1 MDPKMKKFLLIGL
14 IMVTAMS
21 CISIKADVTTTESSW
36 ESSDMNDDEA
46 GIRLVMEAQE
56 IAWNKHDLEGF
67 MEGYWKSDQLKFY
80 GSNGLTLG
88 WEQTLANYKKNYPT
102 SAETG
107 TLDFV
112 INDIS
117 PIEYNTYWV
126 MGEFHLKRTVG
137 NADGVFMIIFKKIDG
152 QWKIIADITC

>member
-1 MDPKMKKFLLIGL
+1 MKKLLLLVFIL
-14 IMVTAMS
+14 LTLVS
-21 CISIKADVTTTESSW
+21 CISIKADVTTNESSW
-36 ESSDMNDDEA
+36 EERTDMNDAEA

-56 IAWNKHDLEGF
+56 IAWNKHDLDGF
-67 MEGYWKSDQLKFY
+67 MQGYWKSDQHKFY

-102 SAETG
+102 SAESG

-117 PIEYNTYWV
+117 PIEDKTYWV
-126 MGEFHLKRTVG
+126 MGEFHLKRPVG
-137 NADGVFMIIFKKIDG
+137 DADGVFMIIFKKIDG
-152 QWKIIADITC
+152 QWKIIADMTC